1 MGIKDETDA
10 LPALTAYLRWQWL
23 YSVVRYK
30 RLEKA
35 QFCWPR
41 IGHNRVQLNHAQLM
55 ALVDGMDWKRVRSVA
70 VKPPEIVG

>member
-1 MGIKDETDA
+1 MGTEDETDA

-23 YSVVRYK
+23 HSLVRYK

-41 IGHNRVQLNHAQLM
+41 IGHHRVQLNHAQLL
-55 ALVDGMDWKRVRSVA
+55 ALVDGMDWKRVRSA
-70 VKPPEIVG
+70 PVKPPEIVG